1 MEPTKLL
8 RSWPAGNC
16 FKLCWDTSQFETWEI
31 SELTSIT
38 ILIYFFFLISIL
50 TSVKKCSLIKLN
62 VKYILKIF
70 FTFVLSSWEEEDTS
84 DFLPGFILMTK
95 MALCVIPGILFKHT
109 YFSLHVNSNLQKD
122 KYCPWL
128 KNHIKEKKKKILWKR
143 EISLQ
148 SALRTI
154 LWYESGI
161 TRLHLEMETL
171 LSGSLHALRR
181 VCWPQRA
188 PDFPAVSGTD
198 LDYSRS
204 AATAAWKRRSWGISQ
219 AGVSFIPWKS
229 RSV

>member
-84 DFLPGFILMTK
+84 DFLPGFILMAK

-128 KNHIKEKKKKILWKR
+128 KNHIKEKKKKNTMEERNLPSV
-143 EISLQ
+143 SLKDD
-148 SALRTI
+148 I
-154 LWYESGI
+154 VI
-161 TRLHLEMETL
+161 
-171 LSGSLHALRR
+171 R
-181 VCWPQRA
+181 VWDYQTPPRNGDA
-188 PDFPAVSGTD
+188 PF
-198 LDYSRS
+198 
-204 AATAAWKRRSWGISQ
+204 
-219 AGVSFIPWKS
+219 WKS
-229 RSV
+229 ACPEEGMLAPTGPRLPCCEWDWPRLQP